1 MSVAEGR
8 RDCGSGWHAERP
20 RLAGI
25 VLLTVANMVT
35 IVFPVWVIARHALDD
50 QPDPGWG
57 YGWIILG
64 PPVLLGCGVVVVDIL
79 LLGQYFWKRKSTTLG
94 RVGLAALGLIV
105 AGAIWG
111 YSDHSAE
118 TRAGTRGARHVSL
131 LIKPGWLT
139 TTSNSSRRHGSSEI
153 CQLNGFYYTQQTDA
167 ATGNGGESPRQASC

>member
-1 MSVAEGR
+1 MPSA
-8 RDCGSGWHAERP
+8 S

-64 PPVLLGCGVVVVDIL
+64 PLVVLGCGVAVVDIL

-94 RVGLAALGLIV
+94 RVGLAVLGLIV
-105 AGAIWG
+105 AGGIWG
-111 YSDHSAE
+111 
-118 TRAGTRGARHVSL
+118 VL
-131 LIKPGWLT
+131 
-139 TTSNSSRRHGSSEI
+139 
-153 CQLNGFYYTQQTDA
+153 
-167 ATGNGGESPRQASC
+167 